1 MTHTHTPPVT
11 RLAEVDAHVAT
22 RWSLLEEEQLVSGVG
37 DSGDRVHPQTA
48 REEKILTKTIPG
60 PTGGRPGI
68 RGPSSSTWP
77 ASREQLPVSA
87 GLGEQWLAGGSSVT
101 GALPARKSAF
111 VPWGR
116 GWGQARPRKGQEEE
130 SSPIHRPDRR
140 NRQVPGGSQCPP
152 RKGRT
157 PEGPARRGA
166 GDQTRTDPDT
176 RTTGAPLHFLH
187 RTDGAG
193 LLRAMTSSKPGTT
206 SSTCPARATAPL
218 RAPPVPGAARPAP
231 GRRHQRVPVTT
242 TAFRGCSMALRLHLK
257 PA

>member
-1 MTHTHTPPVT
+1 MVSSIFLGIPGPVLLSQATGQLCEPQLDFPLRPLQTADQSDTHAPPVT
-11 RLAEVDAHVAT
+11 RLAEVNAHVAT

-37 DSGDRVHPQTA
+37 DSGDRGHPQTA

-77 ASREQLPVSA
+77 ASREQLPISA

-152 RKGRT
+152 GEGRT

-166 GDQTRTDPDT
+166 GDQT
-176 RTTGAPLHFLH
+176 L
-187 RTDGAG
+187 
-193 LLRAMTSSKPGTT
+193 TSL
-206 SSTCPARATAPL
+206 PARTLTLEPQERPFTFYTARTEL
-218 RAPPVPGAARPAP
+218 GSC
-231 GRRHQRVPVTT
+231 G
-242 TAFRGCSMALRLHLK
+242 
-257 PA
+257 